1 MSVPAEFEV
10 QSCANGYQVNNRQS
24 RRGKAATGARP
35 AKVILAGSVHFMLSQ
50 AKKVLDEEET
60 SRHAS

>member
-50 AKKVLDEEET
+50 AKKVLDE
-60 SRHAS
+60 